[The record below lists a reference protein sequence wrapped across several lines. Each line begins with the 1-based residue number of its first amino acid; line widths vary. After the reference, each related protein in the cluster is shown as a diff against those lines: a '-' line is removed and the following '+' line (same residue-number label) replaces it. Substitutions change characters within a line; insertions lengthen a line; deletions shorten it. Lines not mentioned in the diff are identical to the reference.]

1 MKRAHASPATL
12 AAKRI
17 KPNPEISAVAADS
30 KKWRGGS
37 QQRVTWSSQGD
48 VPQVRVDLYKD
59 NQLVEILAVRVA
71 NTNATTVKVPAG
83 LTPGMYKVR
92 VKSSSNSSVFAESA
106 SPVKIDIGAQPP
118 QIATVAVQQDFVSTS
133 AVPFHTGSRQRV
145 TWSSQGDV
153 PQVRVDLYKDN
164 QLVEILAVRVA
175 NTNAT
180 TVKVPAGLTPGMYK
194 VRVKS
199 SSNSSVFAESASPVK
214 IDIGAQPPQIA
225 TVAVQQDFV
234 STSAV
239 PFHTGSRQRV
249 TWSSQG
255 DVPQVRV
262 VLYKDNQLVEILDLR
277 VANTNARTINVPVG
291 LSFGSYTLRVVS
303 SSNSRVFAS
312 SPAFMIDDEHRE
324 RCVRYALLLLGLP
337 PQCRLPYAIV
347 RQIAVA
353 AATR

>member
-164 QLVEILAVRVA
+164 QLVEIL
-175 NTNAT
+175 
-180 TVKVPAGLTPGMYK
+180 
-194 VRVKS
+194 
-199 SSNSSVFAESASPVK
+199 
-214 IDIGAQPPQIA
+214 
-225 TVAVQQDFV
+225 
-234 STSAV
+234 
-239 PFHTGSRQRV
+239 
-249 TWSSQG
+249 
-255 DVPQVRV
+255 
-262 VLYKDNQLVEILDLR
+262 DLR